1 MALRKIR
8 WQQFLMANLERNVP
22 VFSND
27 AQRDAVYQRMEER
40 IACGPFDGGCVAFAM
55 ALQHIHGGEL
65 MVVEGRSLSRL
76 DTFRQPVYRG
86 DLMAQH
92 AIVVFPDGTAM
103 DADGRCSVK
112 LMLRRTARWTH
123 PIASVEGIRAL
134 QDGDLEDAPRDA
146 ALVHELV
153 DLLRPAPSFDSP
165 TP

>member
-40 IACGPFDGGCVAFAM
+40 IACGPFDGGYVAVEM
-55 ALQHIHGGEL
+55 ALHHIHAREL
-65 MVVEGRSLSRL
+65 MVVEGRSLSGWAA
-76 DTFRQPVYRG
+76 FRQPEYRG
-86 DLMAQH
+86 ALMAQH
-92 AIVVFPDGTAM
+92 AVVVFPDGTAM
-103 DADGRCSVK
+103 DADGRCSVER
-112 LMLRRTARWTH
+112 MLRRTARLTH
-123 PIASVEGIRAL
+123 HVASVEGIRAL

-146 ALVHELV
+146 ALIHELV
-153 DLLRPAPSFDSP
+153 DLLRPSPSFDSP